1 VAYVVGGSMGIL
13 LLFLRIGTLESTYF
27 QSMHNDKGIQKGN
40 LKLIFF
46 QRANLIKYLHCVVI
60 GIPIWYVIG
69 LLIMNSKDNFG
80 PWLGVYDIS
89 NGQAVMYAYIGLS
102 VGDLISGILSQVLKS
117 RKKVV
122 QLYLGFSLV
131 CVLIFLLMHDYN
143 ITENTYYFMCFLLG
157 AGTGYWAI
165 FVTIAAE
172 QFGTNIRSTAA
183 NTIPNLVRGSVNIVV
198 LFFGIL
204 VSTGINDGW
213 SALIVGVLFI
223 SLAFFSISRLTETFG
238 KDLNYFDET
247 L

>member
-1 VAYVVGGSMGIL
+1 
-13 LLFLRIGTLESTYF
+13 
-27 QSMHNDKGIQKGN
+27 
-40 LKLIFF
+40 
-46 QRANLIKYLHCVVI
+46 
-60 GIPIWYVIG
+60 
-69 LLIMNSKDNFG
+69 MNSKDNFG
-80 PWLGVYDIS
+80 PWLGVYGIS
-89 NGQAVMYAYIGLS
+89 NGKAVMYAYIGLS

-131 CVLIFLLMHDYN
+131 CVLIFLMMHDYN
-143 ITENTYYFMCFLLG
+143 ITDNTYYFMCFLLG

-198 LFFGIL
+198 LFFGLL

-223 SLAFFSISRLTETFG
+223 SLAFYSISRLTETFG